1 MKIAI
6 DKDTLNFL
14 LGNIWHVADKK
25 STMRILSCVLLR
37 ASKKD
42 GTLML
47 ATTNIKNTMQ
57 LRVKLDTEFDGGFA
71 IQAKNFYDVVRVLP
85 EKVVEIERYKEDR
98 IKLSCGKFNVRIPIL
113 PEDEF
118 PTLPD
123 MKKADSKKQFP
134 LSSKQ
139 LERMIDHTSF
149 SISDDETRPYI
160 NGALFES
167 DKSTLKM
174 VTTDGHR
181 MTIYQEELE
190 DGGKMPKNKILIPLP
205 GIMELKKFL
214 AIGEDKTL
222 VTIEPSSMNFQKKIQ
237 TPDGKSV
244 DLSLSVRLTDSEF
257 PPYESVVPRSND
269 KICIVS
275 RHQLLESVRRVS
287 VLSSERYRTINIYM
301 SENTATLRADYA
313 DVGDTEESIEVGY
326 SADPI
331 NIGFNSVYVI
341 QLLGAM
347 SDESIEMKFGGEL
360 DGAIFKPVDREDF
373 LGIVMPIRL

>member
-1 MKIAI
+1 
-6 DKDTLNFL
+6 
-14 LGNIWHVADKK
+14 
-25 STMRILSCVLLR
+25 
-37 ASKKD
+37 
-42 GTLML
+42 
-47 ATTNIKNTMQ
+47 
-57 LRVKLDTEFDGGFA
+57 
-71 IQAKNFYDVVRVLP
+71 
-85 EKVVEIERYKEDR
+85 
-98 IKLSCGKFNVRIPIL
+98 
-113 PEDEF
+113 
-118 PTLPD
+118 
-123 MKKADSKKQFP
+123 
-134 LSSKQ
+134 
-139 LERMIDHTSF
+139 
-149 SISDDETRPYI
+149 
-160 NGALFES
+160 
-167 DKSTLKM
+167 
-174 VTTDGHR
+174 
-181 MTIYQEELE
+181 
-190 DGGKMPKNKILIPLP
+190 
-205 GIMELKKFL
+205 MELKKFL
-214 AIGEDKTL
+214 AIGEDKTM

>member
-6 DKDTLNFL
+6 DKDTLKFL
-14 LGNIWHVADKK
+14 RGNIWHVADKK

-37 ASKKD
+37 SSKKD

-57 LRVKLDTEFDGGFA
+57 LRIKLESDFDGGFA

-85 EKVVEIERYKEDR
+85 EKVVEIERYKDDR

-118 PTLPD
+118 PTLPE
-123 MKKADSKKQFP
+123 MKKADAKKQFT

-139 LERMIDHTSF
+139 LERMIDHTAF

-160 NGALFES
+160 NGALFET
-167 DKSTLKM
+167 DKSLLKM

-190 DGGKMPKNKILIPLP
+190 DGGKVPKNKILIPLP

-214 AIGEDKTL
+214 ALGEDKTM
-222 VTIEPSSMNFQKKIQ
+222 VTVEPSSMNFQKKIQ
-237 TPDGKSV
+237 TPDGKTV

-269 KICIVS
+269 KSCIVS
-275 RHQLLESVRRVS
+275 RLQLLDSVRRVS

-313 DVGDTEESIEVGY
+313 DVGDTEESIDVGY
-326 SADPI
+326 TADPI

-341 QLLGAM
+341 QLLGAIG
-347 SDESIEMKFGGEL
+347 DESIEMKFGGEL